1 MKDSLVKSI
10 ADAVLYEGY
19 LLYPYRP
26 SAVKNQQRWNFGA
39 LCPESYS
46 HAQSGT
52 ESWTMRTQVLI
63 ESDPNT
69 KLNVEVRFL
78 HLSNREVAKLI
89 GDCKLQIA
97 ECGHLQ
103 IPSIGT
109 AHFAVVPTLEVDGKL
124 FQPLQEAVER
134 EVSSEVDK
142 LDAASGMSA
151 SNLQNGSEATAFN
164 QQGTQGKLNSVASRG
179 MSASNLQN
187 GSEATAFNQP
197 GTQGKLNSVASLPF
211 CNPAEETWE
220 PLLNDS

>member
-46 HAQSGT
+46 RAQSGT

-69 KLNVEVRFL
+69 RLNVEVRFL
-78 HLSNREVAKLI
+78 HLSNRQVAQMI
-89 GDCKLQIA
+89 GDCELQVA
-97 ECGHLQ
+97 ECGHQQ
-103 IPSIGT
+103 IPSMGI
-109 AHFAVVPTLEVDGKL
+109 AHFAVVPTLDVDGKL

-134 EVSSEVDK
+134 EVSLSWVSSTNRRLK
-142 LDAASGMSA
+142 IS
-151 SNLQNGSEATAFN
+151 
-164 QQGTQGKLNSVASRG
+164 
-179 MSASNLQN
+179 
-187 GSEATAFNQP
+187 
-197 GTQGKLNSVASLPF
+197 
-211 CNPAEETWE
+211 
-220 PLLNDS
+220 